1 MKHSVA
7 RIAQQSRRVAA
18 KGWEGED
25 AHRAALSPSSVLSI
39 QPRGSEI
46 ERNGSDSWQ
55 CNCSFKVASL
65 LLLPPRLFRRST
77 YLSSSSL
84 PLSLSHTPPQL
95 DSHFGCWAKIDPS
108 ERERER
114 ESLHSRRTR
123 DKSLMKV
130 NSIKLDVP
138 FPDRSFLRPSS
149 SFLPSVWRW
158 A

>member
-84 PLSLSHTPPQL
+84 PPSLSLSH
-95 DSHFGCWAKIDPS
+95 PS
-108 ERERER
+108 SVGFSFRVLGQNRPERERER

-149 SFLPSVWRW
+149 SFLPSVSRW